1 MLEILVSAAID
12 VAVAL
17 ALSGCIYAL
26 LRAMERRP
34 PFVRIVA
41 WTAFGMFA
49 IATRGELKIA
59 ASGLARPDVAQVIPL
74 LLLAVAMYRVGWTSG
89 SGEIDPEV
97 EALVAAELEAAEAA
111 SAG

>member
-1 MLEILVSAAID
+1 MLELFVSAAID

-17 ALSGCIYAL
+17 ALAGCIYAL
-26 LRAMERRP
+26 LRAMDRRP

-59 ASGLARPDVAQVIPL
+59 ASGLGRPDVGQVIPL
-74 LLLAVAMYRVGWTSG
+74 LLLAIAAYRLGWTGG
-89 SGEIDPEV
+89 SGELDPEV
-97 EALVAAELEAAEAA
+97 EGLVAAELEVAEAA

>member
-1 MLEILVSAAID
+1 MLAFLVSAAVD
-12 VAVAL
+12 VVVAL

-26 LRAMERRP
+26 FRATDRRP
-34 PFVRIVA
+34 SFVRIVA

-59 ASGLARPDVAQVIPL
+59 ETGPARPDVGQVIPL
-74 LLLAVAMYRVGWTSG
+74 LLLAVGMYRLGWTSG